1 MHACEICHKE
11 FSRQSGLQTHMNTHT
26 NVQPYGCPFP
36 NCGRVFNVRSNAKRH
51 LKTHFYRPPPPAPVQ
66 ITFVQPV
73 VAGSPPTSSSQVHH
87 DHVHMM
93 AVPMPSMTSSN
104 ESTRMSSTILRT
116 RSTAADDSDE

>member
-1 MHACEICHKE
+1 
-11 FSRQSGLQTHMNTHT
+11 MNTHT

-66 ITFVQPV
+66 ITFVQPIV
-73 VAGSPPTSSSQVHH
+73 VGSPPTSSSQVHN

-93 AVPMPSMTSSN
+93 AVPMPSSVTSSN
-104 ESTRMSSTILRT
+104 ESMSSTILGT
-116 RSTAADDSDE
+116 RSTAADDSDEQGSEDVPLIR